1 MKECYQLSFKF
12 KGLVKILMNASC
24 TKNGVVS
31 VSVSVLTNQVATL
44 VSAQMVTVWLPIT
57 APVKVV
63 TRFTTLI

>member
-1 MKECYQLSFKF
+1 
-12 KGLVKILMNASC
+12 MNASC
-24 TKNGVVS
+24 TENGVVS

-44 VSAQMVTVWLPIT
+44 VSAQMVTVWLPII